1 MFHLEMSAVTDLA
14 SRVLVLVTI
23 AFVSWVWLLMLFRR
37 LEPPIGGLLAALL
50 SWVLASVSVP
60 WLINALQQHHAWPLV

>member
-1 MFHLEMSAVTDLA
+1 MFQPDAAAVTDLA

-37 LEPPIGGLLAALL
+37 IEPPIGGLLAALL
-50 SWVLASVSVP
+50 SWVVASVSTP
-60 WLINALQQHHAWPLV
+60 WLVDALQHHHAWPLV